1 MGSLRSLP
9 LWELMFAAG
18 SGAKTK
24 LSAIHLHSTGT
35 LFHTLSHTNTSI
47 VTQRLCVSGLANF
60 CDISDE
66 GVVDIINHEVI
77 LWPWNR
83 LSSEL
88 LFQTLKQIHMLA
100 VYKIT
105 MVALSFLC
113 LSRWGK
119 RKSQLCV
126 HILHVVNYAMAV
138 SAWDHLNLQKF
149 LG

>member
-1 MGSLRSLP
+1 
-9 LWELMFAAG
+9 MFAAG

-24 LSAIHLHSTGT
+24 LSAIHLNSTGT

-47 VTQRLCVSGLANF
+47 VTQRLCVGGLANF

-83 LSSEL
+83 LSGEL

-105 MVALSFLC
+105 MVAFFRFYVFQGGGRGS
-113 LSRWGK
+113 
-119 RKSQLCV
+119 
-126 HILHVVNYAMAV
+126 
-138 SAWDHLNLQKF
+138 LNCAF
-149 LG
+149 TFYM